1 MNKTL
6 ALPLSAAL
14 SVPAA
19 FAAGV
24 RTAMLDVDNMDCS
37 ACPITV
43 REALKKVPGVTSAK
57 VDFKT
62 KRAVVVFDGAKA
74 TPDALT
80 KATADAR
87 SEEHTSE
94 LQSPC

>member
-6 ALPLSAAL
+6 ALILSAAL

-19 FAAGV
+19 FAAGA
-24 RTAMLDVDNMDCS
+24 RTATLDVDNMDCS

-43 REALKKVPGVTSAK
+43 GEALKKVPGVTSAK

-80 KATADAR
+80 NATANAGFP
-87 SEEHTSE
+87 SKIAQ
-94 LQSPC
+94 LQ

>member
-1 MNKTL
+1 MKETL
-6 ALPLSAAL
+6 ALILSAAL
-14 SVPAA
+14 GVPAT
-19 FAAGV
+19 FAAGA
-24 RTAMLDVDNMDCS
+24 RTATLDVDNMDCG

-80 KATADAR
+80 KATADAGFP
-87 SEEHTSE
+87 SKIAQ
-94 LQSPC
+94 LQ

>member
-6 ALPLSAAL
+6 ALIFCAAL
-14 SVPAA
+14 SAPAA
-19 FAAGV
+19 FAAGA
-24 RTAMLDVDNMDCS
+24 RTATLDVDNMDCS
-37 ACPITV
+37 VCPITV
-43 REALKKVPGVTSAK
+43 REALKRVPGVTSAK

-80 KATADAR
+80 KATADAGFP
-87 SEEHTSE
+87 SKIAQ
-94 LQSPC
+94 LQ

>member
-6 ALPLSAAL
+6 ALILSAAF
-14 SVPAA
+14 SAPAA
-19 FAAGV
+19 FAAGAS
-24 RTAMLDVDNMDCS
+24 TATLDVDHMDCS

-43 REALKKVPGVTSAK
+43 REALKMVPGVTSAK

-62 KRAVVVFDGAKA
+62 KRAVVVFDSAKA

-80 KATADAR
+80 KATADAGFP
-87 SEEHTSE
+87 SKIAQ
-94 LQSPC
+94 LQ

>member
-6 ALPLSAAL
+6 ALTLSAAL

-19 FAAGV
+19 FAAGA

-57 VDFKT
+57 VDFKI
-62 KRAVVVFDGAKA
+62 KRAVVVFDSAKA

-80 KATADAR
+80 NATANAGFP
-87 SEEHTSE
+87 SKIAQ
-94 LQSPC
+94 LQ

>member
-6 ALPLSAAL
+6 ALILCAAL
-14 SVPAA
+14 SAPAA
-19 FAAGV
+19 FAAGA
-24 RTAMLDVDNMDCS
+24 RTATLDVDHMNCS

-43 REALKKVPGVTSAK
+43 REALKMVPGVTSAK

-80 KATADAR
+80 KATADAGF
-87 SEEHTSE
+87 TSKMAQ
-94 LQSPC
+94 LQ